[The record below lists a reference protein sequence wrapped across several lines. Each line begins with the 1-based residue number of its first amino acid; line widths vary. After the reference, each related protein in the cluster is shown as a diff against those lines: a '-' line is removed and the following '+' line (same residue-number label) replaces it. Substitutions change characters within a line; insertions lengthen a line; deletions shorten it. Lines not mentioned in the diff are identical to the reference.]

1 MADLQFAGDYELDGI
16 FVHAASTQ
24 GSLDIK
30 PLLLELNIY
39 ESIFSP
45 TMTGSLTIADTTNHL
60 QNVPFKGQEEL
71 EFKFGIPDNEQIDFT
86 RHRVRVTKV
95 SNVNR
100 VEERQQVYTL
110 NFTSKE
116 TVTDLRTSLDKI
128 YKGSADQIIQEVL
141 QNNIRTTKSYKLEE
155 ATETLTLLGNRMKP
169 FQFCNMVAN
178 KGSSKNFEDN
188 QLYFYE
194 NHRGY
199 NLSSMSGLAR
209 VKPKVVYYSAE
220 GRAEERDV
228 KADME
233 RILSYRISKNQDLLA
248 HISTGLINSTQYTY
262 DINTKSYVK
271 TEHRYFDEFVN
282 TPHTADKAFPIY
294 TTQPESAD
302 GKILDDFTSSVTKV
316 STKNSFLHTIDADDT
331 IDYSNTTSKDQT
343 RLFSRLNHDALTVSV
358 TVSGNSILAAGDVV
372 ELNIPSLE
380 PISKPFDRTYD
391 AYMSGTYIITNIVHT
406 ISPTS
411 YTTTF
416 DCAKDSVNKPY
427 ITSVRP
433 LDSDYK

>member
-116 TVTDLRTSLDKI
+116 TVTDLRTALNKI
-128 YKGSADQIIQEVL
+128 YKGTADQIIQEVL
-141 QNNIRTTKSYKLEE
+141 QNDLKTTKKYKLEK
-155 ATETLTLLGNRMKP
+155 TVDTLTLLGNRMKP
-169 FQFCNMVAN
+169 FKFCNMVAN
-178 KGSSKNFEDN
+178 KGTSFRHKDP
-188 QLYFYE
+188 QLYFFE

-199 NLSSMSGLAR
+199 NLFSLSFLGQ
-209 VKPKVVYYSAE
+209 KDPKVKYYSAE

-262 DINTKSYVK
+262 DINTKSYNK
-271 TEHRYFDEFVN
+271 TEHSYFDEFVN
-282 TPHTADKAFPIY
+282 TSHTSRKPFPIY

-302 GKILDDFTSSVTKV
+302 GTVLDDFTSSVTKV

-331 IDYSNTTSKDQT
+331 IDYSNTTSKDQK
-343 RLFSRLNHDALTVSV
+343 RLFSRLSRDALTVSV
-358 TVSGNSILAAGDVV
+358 TVPGNSVLAAGDVV
-372 ELNIPSLE
+372 ELSLPSLE
-380 PISKPFDRTYD
+380 PISVPFDRTYD
-391 AYMSGTYIITNIVHT
+391 AYMSGRYVITNIVHT
-406 ISPTS
+406 VSPTQ

-416 DCAKDSVNKPY
+416 DCAKDSVDKAY
-427 ITSVRP
+427 MTSINP

>member
-1 MADLQFAGDYELDGI
+1 
-16 FVHAASTQ
+16 
-24 GSLDIK
+24 
-30 PLLLELNIY
+30 
-39 ESIFSP
+39 
-45 TMTGSLTIADTTNHL
+45 
-60 QNVPFKGQEEL
+60 
-71 EFKFGIPDNEQIDFT
+71 
-86 RHRVRVTKV
+86 
-95 SNVNR
+95 
-100 VEERQQVYTL
+100 
-110 NFTSKE
+110 
-116 TVTDLRTSLDKI
+116 
-128 YKGSADQIIQEVL
+128 
-141 QNNIRTTKSYKLEE
+141 
-155 ATETLTLLGNRMKP
+155 
-169 FQFCNMVAN
+169 
-178 KGSSKNFEDN
+178 
-188 QLYFYE
+188 
-194 NHRGY
+194 
-199 NLSSMSGLAR
+199 MSGLAR
-209 VKPKVVYYSAE
+209 IDPKVSYYSAE

-262 DINTKSYVK
+262 DINTKSYNK

-302 GKILDDFTSSVTKV
+302 GNILDDFTSSVTKV

-358 TVSGNSILAAGDVV
+358 TVPGNSILAAGDTVD
-372 ELNIPSLE
+372 LSLPSLE
-380 PISKPFDRTYD
+380 PISKAYERTYD
-391 AYMSGTYIITNIVHT
+391 AYMSGKYVITNIVHT
-406 ISPTS
+406 ISPTN

-416 DCAKDSVNKPY
+416 DCAKDSVDKPY